1 MKVIYKPNLETL
13 EEGDTLGTGSIFPK
27 NLPYH
32 KHLTEGKIYTAEK
45 IQSHNHYKMKCD
57 DGEIRY
63 VYIEDFTEL
72 SEYRKNQI
80 DKIIL
85 DNLS

>member
-1 MKVIYKPNLETL
+1 MKVVYKPNLETL
-13 EEGDTLGTGSIFPK
+13 EEGDT
-27 NLPYH
+27 LPYH

-63 VYIEDFTEL
+63 VYKEDFIL
-72 SEYRKNQI
+72 VNKYREEQI
-80 DKIIL
+80 N
-85 DNLS
+85 NLLK